1 MRNVYLPQG
10 KWFDFWNG
18 TVYEGK
24 QNIEADA
31 PLDKLPLFI
40 KAGSIIP
47 VGEKVQYAM
56 QKVQKPIQL
65 FVYPGADGVYQL
77 YEDEGESY
85 AYEHGEY
92 STILF

>member
-1 MRNVYLPQG
+1 MFIYLKG
-10 KWFDFWNG
+10 NG
-18 TVYEGK
+18 SIFGTELSMKVK